1 MLASLIFL
9 TVLLPIFHAESTSN
23 SDTSVEYEIVLLSE
37 HYHDNE
43 AFTQGLEMYNGS
55 IYESTGL
62 YGSSSL
68 REVDP
73 WSGQVIRSVAL
84 NDTIFSEGITVY
96 NETIIMLTWKSEIA
110 YVFDIKNLTVV
121 SSFSYQGEG
130 WGICYDGEY
139 LIMSNGTS
147 SISIRDPDSFNVLRV
162 ITVTDELGNRI
173 NKINELECIS
183 TAEGSRV
190 LANIWQ
196 DDRIVLFDPSN
207 GTLLGDFDASSISE
221 KNSNGINNVLNGIAH
236 HNSSEFWITG
246 KNWSSMYL
254 VSMTNLSGV
263 EKVKC
268 FTVCGQNNNSPLTAI
283 SLVLL
288 MTVIFSIAF
297 LYLDQKTRNEKNQ
310 EIDESNNRHDELPD
324 GMPASQR
331 RGGDQD
337 D

>member
-96 NETIIMLTWKSEIA
+96 NETIIMLTWKSETA

-162 ITVTDELGNRI
+162 VTVTDELGNRI

-183 TAEGSRV
+183 TAEAVSYTHLR
-190 LANIWQ
+190 
-196 DDRIVLFDPSN
+196 
-207 GTLLGDFDASSISE
+207 
-221 KNSNGINNVLNGIAH
+221 AH
-236 HNSSEFWITG
+236 ET
-246 KNWSSMYL
+246 
-254 VSMTNLSGV
+254 
-263 EKVKC
+263 
-268 FTVCGQNNNSPLTAI
+268 
-283 SLVLL
+283 
-288 MTVIFSIAF
+288 
-297 LYLDQKTRNEKNQ
+297 
-310 EIDESNNRHDELPD
+310 
-324 GMPASQR
+324 
-331 RGGDQD
+331 
-337 D
+337 

>member
-96 NETIIMLTWKSEIA
+96 NETIIMLTWKSETA

-147 SISIRDPDSFNVLRV
+147 SITIRDPDSFNVLRV
-162 ITVTDELGNRI
+162 VTVTD
-173 NKINELECIS
+173 
-183 TAEGSRV
+183 
-190 LANIWQ
+190 
-196 DDRIVLFDPSN
+196 
-207 GTLLGDFDASSISE
+207 
-221 KNSNGINNVLNGIAH
+221 
-236 HNSSEFWITG
+236 
-246 KNWSSMYL
+246 
-254 VSMTNLSGV
+254 
-263 EKVKC
+263 
-268 FTVCGQNNNSPLTAI
+268 
-283 SLVLL
+283 
-288 MTVIFSIAF
+288 
-297 LYLDQKTRNEKNQ
+297 
-310 EIDESNNRHDELPD
+310 
-324 GMPASQR
+324 
-331 RGGDQD
+331 
-337 D
+337 

>member
-1 MLASLIFL
+1 MLALLIFL
-9 TVLLPIFHAESTSN
+9 SVLLPIFHAESTSN

-37 HYHDNE
+37 HHHDNE

-73 WSGQVIRSVAL
+73 WSGQVIRSVSL

-96 NETIIMLTWKSEIA
+96 NETIIMLTWKSETA

-162 ITVTDELGNRI
+162 VTVTDELGNRI
-173 NKINELECIS
+173 NKINELECVT
-183 TAEGSRV
+183 TAEGPRV

-196 DDRIVLFDPSN
+196 DDRIILFDPDWN
-207 GTLLGDFDASSISE
+207 PQTDRQA
-221 KNSNGINNVLNGIAH
+221 
-236 HNSSEFWITG
+236 
-246 KNWSSMYL
+246 
-254 VSMTNLSGV
+254 
-263 EKVKC
+263 
-268 FTVCGQNNNSPLTAI
+268 
-283 SLVLL
+283 
-288 MTVIFSIAF
+288 
-297 LYLDQKTRNEKNQ
+297 NE
-310 EIDESNNRHDELPD
+310 R
-324 GMPASQR
+324 AWR
-331 RGGDQD
+331 
-337 D
+337 